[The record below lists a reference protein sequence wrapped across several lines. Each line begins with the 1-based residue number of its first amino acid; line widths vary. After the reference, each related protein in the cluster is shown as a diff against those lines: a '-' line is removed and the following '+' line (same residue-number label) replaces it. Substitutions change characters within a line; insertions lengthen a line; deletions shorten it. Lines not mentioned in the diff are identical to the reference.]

1 VLLVKCVIEAH
12 PFRDFIRTGNSRT
25 ERSCPTPGCG
35 VALVAD
41 DEVGVDAV
49 CVKGVGALE
58 DAAVRRAIAT
68 RKLAMR
74 MRPR

>member
-1 VLLVKCVIEAH
+1 ME
-12 PFRDFIRTGNSRT
+12 
-25 ERSCPTPGCG
+25 PGCG

-58 DAAVRRAIAT
+58 DAAVRRAMIT
-68 RKLAMR
+68 GKLAPR
-74 MRPR
+74 MHPPRQRGRGRRL